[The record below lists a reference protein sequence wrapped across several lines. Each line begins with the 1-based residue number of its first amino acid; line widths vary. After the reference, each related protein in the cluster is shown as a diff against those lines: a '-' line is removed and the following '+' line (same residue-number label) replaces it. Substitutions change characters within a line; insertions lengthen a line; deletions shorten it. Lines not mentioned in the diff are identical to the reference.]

1 MMEEGTTA
9 PSGPRISPADIQRQE
24 FGVSRFGG
32 YRMRDVDEF
41 LDRLTESTEQL
52 LAENE
57 RLRTGAPMV
66 GSADLEDVNR
76 QADEIVQ
83 RARDEAARIVAEAH
97 GSAAPSVSASVA
109 MDPDQRAAVDAF
121 LGHERAFLQGLAALV
136 QGHAESVKAMA
147 RQARGRP
154 TSSTTEPPGDDDAE
168 PEGAAAGPEDR
179 QISLPEADEPEASE
193 DPEGPRGDATVVLE
207 TPQPTSMGS
216 DRGREDDPS
225 LRKLFWGGG
234 EEG

>member
-1 MMEEGTTA
+1 MEEGTTA

-41 LDRLTESTEQL
+41 LDRLTESTEQV

-57 RLRTGAPMV
+57 RLRTGAPI
-66 GSADLEDVNR
+66 GSGDLEGVNR
-76 QADEIVQ
+76 QAEEIVQ
-83 RARDEAARIVAEAH
+83 RARDEAARILAEAH
-97 GSAAPSVSASVA
+97 GSVAPSVAASAA
-109 MDPDQRAAVDAF
+109 MDPDERAAVDAF
-121 LGHERAFLQGLAALV
+121 LAHERAFLQGLAALV

-154 TSSTTEPPGDDDAE
+154 TSTASEPAEDDAE
-168 PEGAAAGPEDR
+168 PEGATAEPGDR
-179 QISLPEADEPEASE
+179 QISLPEASEEPDASQ
-193 DPEGPRGDATVVLE
+193 DPEEPRDDATVILE

-216 DRGREDDPS
+216 ERGGEDDPS

-234 EEG
+234 EER